1 VSLQTDLN
9 GRLDIGS
16 LVTALA
22 GAAGG
27 SRTQLENLTLPAPP
41 ERLAEVSGGVQLDA
55 SGIASLASRLAADI
69 APQLAALSEGAD
81 GAGGASALT
90 PITAPLELI
99 EAATTQDLPGKIREL
114 MAKLAAELEEPGD
127 SSFAGVLSRLAEV
140 VGSAPEGQ
148 VLWQALSSWLAAGGL
163 DTRTLQLP
171 VGDFVAAVQAG
182 VQAVGG
188 MMSLESVLAEAERLT
203 AILAAQLDPI
213 TLNAR
218 TAEVLAALEP
228 GGPLLSTVAALDPD
242 DPAQVEAAAGAI
254 FQVSL
259 RLSETLTAMSEAMGF
274 GEATLIYLD
283 LPRVR
288 VDVERSTALVRTA
301 DTAAITRAFSWLGER
316 LGALLDIDL
325 GAFAE
330 RTFDQILDE
339 LEARSAELA
348 ATIESAPVEQLAEPI
363 RAGVATFQEM
373 SAQLTEAIASVTLAV
388 RTALEQVRAAVAAL
402 PLDTV
407 AGAVRTA
414 LQPVTDALDTLRGLV
429 ADVEEALGDAADT
442 ALAAIQDGEEAV
454 DTFTGAIEQVFDQA
468 AEFVDGLG
476 LDAVAGQVAGSIQGF
491 ADLLAQADLQPTF
504 DGVSGAIESTASVI
518 ENVPFEL
525 LPDSMEGDVVTA
537 LQPVREARPR
547 EVQAQVLLVFRGP
560 SGESFEELLRGQI
573 QEVQQL
579 YDQLLET
586 VRQLDPRAQAAA
598 LDDELENL
606 AAKVREVSPQVALEP
621 VTEAID
627 SLKTAV
633 AALDLDAQL
642 QPLRDAFDQI
652 LAAIDRYSPAALVQP
667 LEQRLDEAR
676 EKLIADLKLRDL
688 APALDELVERGKRL
702 LDFLDPAQVEE
713 RIRRAFAEA
722 RELVADLPLEPA
734 GGLGAVVASFLA
746 GTGLPVQPSS
756 FDVVVRWLRDD
767 GAGSAEL
774 TGRAGR
780 TAGSVE
786 RTRAAVAAVDPA
798 GLTAGLAPRVA
809 ALRRAVEALPGNAR
823 ARLSV
828 AVEGLLPEEALAR
841 LAANRDRYLAV
852 LGTAAAA
859 AEMLRRTGL
868 SEADA
873 AVVRLRASID
883 PVRALTAFFQSLL
896 ARTGVPGVEGGLAGI
911 ARAVVDA
918 VPPERIAALVAP
930 LLSAIHGRV
939 AALLD
944 ALAAP
949 LKDGIAEI
957 IRVIESFD
965 LTPLREALDGVQQ
978 EVRGQV
984 EALSPDQLLGGV
996 LTGFR
1001 DLQAEVAGFDPLAP
1015 VIAVLT
1021 ELRDT
1026 AARLLEKLDVEAIL
1040 AGPIAIYEDILG
1052 LLGQLDLEVLFGPVL
1067 EQLGALQGQ
1076 VEVGLERTVTAF
1088 ERLQESLPANVGS
1101 AGSSGASGSVSVG
1114 GGV

>member
-1 VSLQTDLN
+1 MTLQTDLSD
-9 GRLDIGS
+9 RLDVGS
-16 LVTALA
+16 LVTTLA

-27 SRTQLENLTLPAPP
+27 SRTRLENLTLPAPP
-41 ERLAEVSGGVQLDA
+41 ERLAEVSGGVRLDA
-55 SGIASLASRLAADI
+55 SGIAALASRLAADI
-69 APQLAALSEGAD
+69 APQLASLSDET
-81 GAGGASALT
+81 SALA

-99 EAATTQDLPGKIREL
+99 EAATTQDLPAKIREL
-114 MAKLAAELEEPGD
+114 IAKLAAELEQPGD
-127 SSFAGVLSRLAEV
+127 SGFAGVLSRLAETV
-140 VGSAPEGQ
+140 SSAPEGQ
-148 VLWQALSSWLAAGGL
+148 ALWQVLSSWLAAGGL

-171 VGDFVAAVQAG
+171 IGDFIAAVQAG

-188 MMSLESVLAEAERLT
+188 LMSLESVLAEAERLT
-203 AILAAQLDPI
+203 AILATQLDPLA
-213 TLNAR
+213 LNAR

-228 GGPLLSTVAALDPD
+228 GGPLLSTVAALDAD

-254 FQVSL
+254 FQVSS
-259 RLSETLTAMSEAMGF
+259 RLNETLAAMSEAMGF
-274 GEATLIYLD
+274 GEATLVYLD

-301 DTAAITRAFSWLGER
+301 DTAAITRAFAWLGER
-316 LGALLDIDL
+316 LGALLDVDL
-325 GAFAE
+325 GAVAE

-373 SAQLTEAIASVTLAV
+373 SAKLTEAIASVTLAV

-407 AGAVRTA
+407 ADTVRTA
-414 LQPVTDALDTLRGLV
+414 LQPVTDALDTLRALV
-429 ADVEEALGDAADT
+429 ADVEAALGDAANE
-442 ALAAIQDGEEAV
+442 ALEAIQNAEEAV
-454 DTFTGAIEQVFDQA
+454 DTFTGAVQQVFHA
-468 AEFVDGLG
+468 ASEFVDGLG
-476 LDAVAGQVAGSIQGF
+476 LDAAAGQLAGNIQGF

-504 DGVSGAIESTASVI
+504 DGVSSAIETTASVI
-518 ENVPFEL
+518 EQVPFEL
-525 LPDSMEGDVVTA
+525 LPDSMEGEVVAA
-537 LQPVREARPR
+537 LRPVREAQPR

-560 SGESFEELLRGQI
+560 SGESLEELLRSQVEG
-573 QEVQQL
+573 VQQL
-579 YDQLLET
+579 FDQLLET
-586 VRQLDPRAQAAA
+586 IQQLDPRTQAAA
-598 LDDELENL
+598 LDDELESL

-627 SLKTAV
+627 SLKAAV
-633 AALDLDAQL
+633 ASLDLDAQL
-642 QPLRDAFDQI
+642 QPLRDAFAQI
-652 LAAIDRYSPAALVQP
+652 LAAIDRYSPGALVQP

-702 LDFLDPAQVEE
+702 LDFLDPEQVEE
-713 RIRRAFAEA
+713 QIRRAFEEI

-746 GTGLPVQPSS
+746 GTGLPIQSSS
-756 FDVVVRWLRDD
+756 FDVVVRWLRGDA
-767 GAGSAEL
+767 AGSTEL

-780 TAGSVE
+780 MSGSVE
-786 RTRAAVAAVDPA
+786 RTRNAVSAVDPA
-798 GLTAGLAPRVA
+798 HLTASLASRVV
-809 ALRRAVEALPGNAR
+809 ALRRAMEALPADAR
-823 ARLSV
+823 ARLTA
-828 AVEGLLPEEALAR
+828 AVDSLLPQETLAR
-841 LAANRDRYLAV
+841 IAANRDRYLAV

-873 AVVRLRASID
+873 VVIRLRASID
-883 PVRALTAFFQSLL
+883 PVRALTAFFRSLL

-911 ARAVVDA
+911 AQAVVDA
-918 VPPERIAALVAP
+918 APPERIAALAAP
-930 LLSAIHGRV
+930 LLRALQGRI

-957 IRVIESFD
+957 LRVIESFD

-978 EVRGQV
+978 EVRGQI
-984 EALSPDQLLGGV
+984 EALSPDQLLGDV

-1015 VIAVLT
+1015 VIAVLNA
-1021 ELRDT
+1021 LRDT
-1026 AARLLEKLDVEAIL
+1026 AASLLEKLDVEAIL
-1040 AGPIAIYEDILG
+1040 AEPIALYEEILG
-1052 LLGQLDLEVLFGPVL
+1052 LLVQLDLEVLFGPVL
-1067 EQLGALQGQ
+1067 EQLVALQGQ
-1076 VEVGLERTVTAF
+1076 VEEGLERTVTAF
-1088 ERLQESLPANVGS
+1088 ERLQESLPASVGS
-1101 AGSSGASGSVSVG
+1101 TSVSGNVSVG